1 MDYYH
6 ILLCGGVGSRL
17 KKEYSLDKPL
27 NLIKGI
33 PLINRII
40 ECIPSEKLLI
50 IVGSHLIK
58 YQIDTIVHHMT
69 KKKVEV
75 VYLDRPTRG
84 PVETAYLGL
93 KKSNFIHDNKPIIF
107 YDNDTLY
114 KGINLPNLA
123 VNSIGYIGLKDKNKN
138 YPYCFLKINN
148 GVVKSIHEKQRVSN
162 QYAAGIYTFSSKK
175 YFLNKALDLIKN
187 QKKNELFMS
196 TLYQTLL
203 DSDEKIESFKVE
215 EGICLGTIEDINRNI
230 NKVKSKK
237 LRICFDLDNTI
248 LKYRLPNESYA
259 DCKPINENLELLKK
273 LYSEG
278 HIIIIHTA
286 RGMATSFQNEG
297 ASLRRVGK
305 DTFDILEKYKIP
317 FHEIFFGKPNA
328 DIYIDDKA
336 YNPFEDIYNLI
347 GFPHFRKKYI
357 NPTNKYNSISYGQD
371 YVIKE
376 GPEFSMKGEISF
388 YESISK
394 FEEAKFFPK
403 FKTAELIDKKAY
415 LKLERINGC
424 TLFKILEE
432 GLMDSYHLDNILK
445 AFEKIHNIKTENN
458 TKPEEIYENYIGK
471 LKKRINDNE
480 DYPFINKFEL
490 VNLIEPIIKNYIFS
504 RNFKINSIIH
514 GDPWFSNIMIDT
526 NSDLKFIDMKG
537 DVAGNITTN
546 GDAMADYAKI
556 LQSLLGFDY
565 IVNDLD
571 PNENY
576 LLPLQN
582 YYLEKLKDKGFDIK
596 VLQSITICMIAKTIS
611 FFEVNSPHKKLIWGL
626 VESLSDN
633 LK

>member
-1 MDYYH
+1 M
-6 ILLCGGVGSRL
+6 
-17 KKEYSLDKPL
+17 
-27 NLIKGI
+27 
-33 PLINRII
+33 
-40 ECIPSEKLLI
+40 
-50 IVGSHLIK
+50 
-58 YQIDTIVHHMT
+58 
-69 KKKVEV
+69 
-75 VYLDRPTRG
+75 
-84 PVETAYLGL
+84 
-93 KKSNFIHDNKPIIF
+93 
-107 YDNDTLY
+107 
-114 KGINLPNLA
+114 
-123 VNSIGYIGLKDKNKN
+123 
-138 YPYCFLKINN
+138 
-148 GVVKSIHEKQRVSN
+148 
-162 QYAAGIYTFSSKK
+162 
-175 YFLNKALDLIKN
+175 
-187 QKKNELFMS
+187 
-196 TLYQTLL
+196 
-203 DSDEKIESFKVE
+203 
-215 EGICLGTIEDINRNI
+215 GTIEDINRNI

-305 DTFDILEKYKIP
+305 DTFDILGKYKIP

-376 GPEFSMKGEISF
+376 GPASSMKGEISF

-471 LKKRINDNE
+471 LKKE
-480 DYPFINKFEL
+480 
-490 VNLIEPIIKNYIFS
+490 
-504 RNFKINSIIH
+504 
-514 GDPWFSNIMIDT
+514 
-526 NSDLKFIDMKG
+526 
-537 DVAGNITTN
+537 
-546 GDAMADYAKI
+546 
-556 LQSLLGFDY
+556 
-565 IVNDLD
+565 
-571 PNENY
+571 
-576 LLPLQN
+576 
-582 YYLEKLKDKGFDIK
+582 
-596 VLQSITICMIAKTIS
+596 
-611 FFEVNSPHKKLIWGL
+611 
-626 VESLSDN
+626 
-633 LK
+633 